1 MNTQILAALFA
12 AIRNSRTGMIQMDDI
27 TESGRFALDPDGNP
41 NAAQNGLGHVPRW
54 AEKRGWLVNTK
65 QSAKSDSPRRNGG
78 RQLLWRITPA
88 GYAAAGAPVPDPAV
102 CLFCDVDP
110 DSAPMAAEWVVAGY
124 ELCLAHA
131 LTELNEIMTSPD
143 TFVHHWPE
151 GQERLDWGEAVPFVI
166 EVRMI
171 EQK

>member
-1 MNTQILAALFA
+1 MNAQLLEALFA

-27 TESGRFALDPDGNP
+27 TESGKLALDPAGNP
-41 NAAQNGLGHVPRW
+41 NAAQNGLGHVPSW
-54 AEKRGWLVNTK
+54 ASKRGWLVNTK
-65 QSAKSDSPRRNGG
+65 RSVKSDSPRRNGG

-88 GYAAAGAPVPDPAV
+88 GYAAAGAPVPGRAA
-102 CLFCDVDP
+102 CLFCDADP
-110 DSAPMAAEWVVAGY
+110 DSEPMAAEWVVADY

-131 LTELNEIMTSPD
+131 LSELNEIMTSPD
-143 TFVHHWPE
+143 SFVHSWPT
-151 GQERLDWGEAVPFVI
+151 GPDRLDWGEAVPFVI